1 MTAPDRAT
9 YVDMLRQW
17 RRTAITQYDEQTRQW
32 FDNLSK
38 ANAFAEVGT
47 PGHPV
52 TLAFVEAFLAV
63 EDKDDALAE
72 SATQH
77 MRTLRQFAD
86 RIPAEYIP
94 DNAMYDSGQVPPQS
108 NVFVLPYYCEAYGM
122 LRHHPCLTAEDHETI
137 GAIIADSVAPL
148 FRFPEWGSHNR
159 AMLRAWTLAA
169 AAAVCPDR
177 PERADWEQLGWQIA
191 ADSLTGW
198 TVEDAASYHALW
210 SRALIPYVDLSNRQA
225 AFYREPTTRFYFEY
239 NLNLLCPI
247 GGLADFG
254 DSDWAPSLQLYVAVF
269 ERAASAF
276 RDPHYRWAAGEMYRR
291 MQARV
296 APGAFFGDPC
306 AWVHC
311 AQWMDDT
318 IQAQP
323 PDWGSREV
331 LEELAGKKVVFRS
344 GWEPEST
351 FLLLNYKPETDY
363 GRTIRDYMRN
373 TISVEAEKA
382 HHGHSDENSISTLIS
397 DGVLLLHD
405 GGYRER
411 VPNGKYRADYYHA
424 RPVVRRGLLRQGE
437 SVYEFL
443 HSDGHHRP
451 MQTERIDFR
460 TFREVEFSR
469 TRASDTHTGY
479 THDRIVI
486 YLKRLNWF
494 VVVDAILFE
503 QTGPYSVSNLFFT
516 HEITASGTTQPSGSW
531 PAGNWFDTRIGGM
544 RGYEP
549 ANVDRRLLVSYIG
562 RESAWQGSEPVQ
574 RYYRDEV
581 LMHQS
586 VSGRAVR
593 GHRQVF
599 CTALIPHA
607 GTADPATLAASVSL
621 APVSRPV
628 NFPGQAVALQVRHGQ
643 ECVTLGIQLD
653 LQAATRFADV
663 RPRQDWDSG
672 RTKYG
677 DWETDANFFYG
688 RQGSD
693 GPHWAWTEATRL
705 EFGGRELFQG
715 PEGSFPLQYIEPS
728 TRRAVSRWR
737 AWESPQ

>member
-1 MTAPDRAT
+1 MTTATRST
-9 YVDMLRQW
+9 YVNMLRQW
-17 RRTAITQYDEQTRQW
+17 RSAAVERYDEQTRQW
-32 FDNLSK
+32 FEKLG
-38 ANAFAEVGT
+38 AFNPFGEVGT

-52 TLAFVEAFLAV
+52 TLAFVEAFLAI
-63 EDKDDALAE
+63 EDGDDTLAA
-72 SATQH
+72 SAAER

-86 RIPAEYIP
+86 RIPAEHIP
-94 DNAMYDSGQVPPQS
+94 DNAMYDSGRVPPQS
-108 NVFVLPYYCEAYGM
+108 SVFILPYFCEGYGM
-122 LRHHPCLTAEDHETI
+122 LRDHPCLTARDHETI
-137 GAIIADSVAPL
+137 QAIIADSVAPL

-169 AAAVCPDR
+169 AAVACPDR
-177 PERADWEQLGWQIA
+177 PERGDWEQMGWQLA
-191 ADSLTGW
+191 SDSLTGW

-239 NLNLLCPI
+239 YLNLLCPI

-254 DSDWAPSLQLYVAVF
+254 DSDWAPSMQLYVAVF

-276 RDPHYRWAAGEMYRR
+276 QDPHYRWAAGEMYRR
-291 MQARV
+291 MQSRV
-296 APGAFFGDPC
+296 APGEFFGDPC

-311 AQWMDDT
+311 VQWMDET
-318 IQAQP
+318 VVARA

-344 GWEPEST
+344 GWEPDAT

-405 GGYRER
+405 GGYREQ

-424 RPVVRRGLLRQGE
+424 RPIVRRGLLRE
-437 SVYEFL
+437 TASVYEFL
-443 HSDGHHRP
+443 HDDGHHRP

-460 TFREVEFSR
+460 TFSEVEFSR
-469 TRASDTHTGY
+469 TRAQDLHTGY

-494 VVVDAILFE
+494 IVVDSILLTQE
-503 QTGPYSVSNLFFT
+503 GPYSVSNLFFT
-516 HEITASGTTQPSGSW
+516 HEITFSGTTGSSG
-531 PAGNWFDTRIGGM
+531 GWFDTRIGAM

-549 ANVDRRLLVSYIG
+549 ADPNRRLLVSYLG
-562 RESAWQGSEPVQ
+562 QDNAWQGSEPVQ

-586 VSGRAVR
+586 LSGRATR

-599 CTALIPHA
+599 CTALIPHCVTVDPQADA
-607 GTADPATLAASVSL
+607 GALAASVTM
-621 APVSRPV
+621 APVSRP
-628 NFPGQAVALQVRHGQ
+628 GEAVALHVRHA
-643 ECVTLGIQLD
+643 EESVTLGVKLD
-653 LQAATRFADV
+653 LEAATRFEDV

-672 RTKYG
+672 HTQYG
-677 DWETDANFFYG
+677 DWETDANFLYG
-688 RQGSD
+688 RQGAD

-705 EFGGRELFQG
+705 RYGDEELFQG
-715 PEGSFPLQYIEPS
+715 PVGTFPLQYIEPGV
-728 TRRAVSRWR
+728 RRAVTQWR
-737 AWESPQ
+737 AWESDRGA